1 MIPLFKVY
9 MNKESIVRVSE
20 TLDSG
25 FISQGPRVE
34 EFETQLKELFNYK
47 NLITVNSGTAG
58 LTLAIRMIKDEL
70 GLNDT
75 HEVLTSPLTC
85 MATNEPILA
94 NNLRIKWVDVDPT
107 TCNID
112 LLDLERKITDKT
124 RIIVFVHW
132 GGNPLNMDNLNTL
145 LHRKEQEFGFRIK
158 VVEDCAHAML
168 AEWNGRKLGTT
179 GNYAIYSLQAI
190 KHLTTGDGGILMLPN
205 AELTEQ
211 AKLLRWFGIDRE
223 KRNYMGKDF
232 RLENDVE
239 RWGYK
244 FHMNDINASIGL
256 SNIKHVKDVVE
267 KHRNNADY
275 YNKHLLGLKGI
286 TLLDHSSLAKSSSWI
301 YTLLVDDS
309 SRFIEFMK
317 SKNIT
322 ASSVHKRNDVH
333 TCFKEYK
340 TSLSNL
346 DMIEN
351 RYICIPVGWWLSLED
366 LDYIVSSIKEY
377 SSLV

>member
-112 LLDLERKITDKT
+112 LLDLDTK
-124 RIIVFVHW
+124 
-132 GGNPLNMDNLNTL
+132 
-145 LHRKEQEFGFRIK
+145 
-158 VVEDCAHAML
+158 
-168 AEWNGRKLGTT
+168 
-179 GNYAIYSLQAI
+179 S
-190 KHLTTGDGGILMLPN
+190 
-205 AELTEQ
+205 
-211 AKLLRWFGIDRE
+211 KLLF
-223 KRNYMGKDF
+223 
-232 RLENDVE
+232 LP
-239 RWGYK
+239 
-244 FHMNDINASIGL
+244 
-256 SNIKHVKDVVE
+256 
-267 KHRNNADY
+267 
-275 YNKHLLGLKGI
+275 
-286 TLLDHSSLAKSSSWI
+286 
-301 YTLLVDDS
+301 
-309 SRFIEFMK
+309 MK
-317 SKNIT
+317 K
-322 ASSVHKRNDVH
+322 
-333 TCFKEYK
+333 
-340 TSLSNL
+340 
-346 DMIEN
+346 
-351 RYICIPVGWWLSLED
+351 CI
-366 LDYIVSSIKEY
+366 
-377 SSLV
+377 